1 MKHYSHRTLLPFWG
15 KVIVT
20 SLIIIMNIGICAAQ
34 SAGLKIHYL
43 GANHSLVQVR
53 EPQKYLLLPVEEA
66 APEATVN
73 VLVNNKTDRSF
84 QVRLAV
90 NRIDYLVPFDLEQYK
105 GKTVTFDIHTGNSR
119 ANVRDAMA
127 DACWKELRLSA
138 TFDDANR
145 EEFRPLYHHSPLMAG

>member
-66 APEATVN
+66 APEATIN

-105 GKTVTFDIHTGNSR
+105 GKTYVMPWRMPVGKS
-119 ANVRDAMA
+119 
-127 DACWKELRLSA
+127 
-138 TFDDANR
+138 
-145 EEFRPLYHHSPLMAG
+145 